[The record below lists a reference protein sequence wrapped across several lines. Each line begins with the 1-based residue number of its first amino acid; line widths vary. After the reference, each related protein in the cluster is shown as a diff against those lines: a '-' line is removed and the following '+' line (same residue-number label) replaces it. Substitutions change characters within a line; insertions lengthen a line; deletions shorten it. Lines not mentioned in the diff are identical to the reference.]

1 MTLGWSVCCYLHG
14 LLPDQLFK
22 HRLVIHSEV
31 SGKKKKKKDYKTL
44 RFLSI
49 SLTSLRR
56 FLSGGHMIG
65 VCVCGSSITSEFDW
79 EAHIYLILIYF
90 TPIANGS

>member
-1 MTLGWSVCCYLHG
+1 MAYCRINSLSTDLLFTLRSL
-14 LLPDQLFK
+14 
-22 HRLVIHSEV
+22 E
-31 SGKKKKKKDYKTL
+31 KKKKKKDYKTL